1 MRGGGVAAEG
11 IGEKGVVGEMCE
23 EVAAAAG
30 GKEERGVV
38 EGRAAQRE
46 RRGMEGKDERAVKRG
61 KEAALLQERMSQNSF
76 HQSR

>member
-1 MRGGGVAAEG
+1 MRGRGVAAEG

-30 GKEERGVV
+30 GKEEGRGVV

-46 RRGMEGKDERAVKRG
+46 RRGMEIERAVKRG
-61 KEAALLQERMSQNSF
+61 EAVLLRGRMSQNSF